1 MEPFAT
7 AQKTIRSIDK
17 GKAVLEWISKRQ
29 TRESIYCTTPH
40 GTKDSTLQLDNM
52 IVSHYLKVNPDVMFA
67 TTALT
72 TMKKR
77 YQLIKQIPQE
87 RVT

>member
-1 MEPFAT
+1 M
-7 AQKTIRSIDK
+7 
-17 GKAVLEWISKRQ
+17 
-29 TRESIYCTTPH
+29 
-40 GTKDSTLQLDNM
+40 
-52 IVSHYLKVNPDVMFA
+52 KVNPDVMFA

-77 YQLIKQIPQE
+77 YQLIKQIPQD